1 PTVDGSLL
9 NPLVSQPPFGTIA
22 PLVVFGPY
30 SEIYTMSNNA
40 RARTTPAYFQAADG
54 TSYVFLTG
62 ATKACESCLQPVPP
76 GLARLQIVPSPGA
89 PAYLSIAATDSTLSL
104 YSPGSPIVT
113 SNGPNDPIVWVLD
126 ANVYRSDPLIGSN
139 VRHPVLYALDAN
151 TLSLLWKSSP
161 DQLNVGGKYNHAV
174 VAHGAV
180 LVGTD
185 RIQAVGI
192 TPEVAPQPIRVKTGR
207 SVQ

>member
-1 PTVDGSLL
+1 
-9 NPLVSQPPFGTIA
+9 
-22 PLVVFGPY
+22 
-30 SEIYTMSNNA
+30 
-40 RARTTPAYFQAADG
+40 
-54 TSYVFLTG
+54 
-62 ATKACESCLQPVPP
+62 KACESCLQPVPP
-76 GLARLQIVPSPGA
+76 GLARLQIVTLPGA
-89 PAYLSIAATDSTLSL
+89 PAYLSIDATDSTLSL

-139 VRHPVLYALDAN
+139 VQHPVLYALDAS

-174 VAHGAV
+174 VAHGTV

-185 RIQAVGI
+185 RIQAFGI
-192 TPEVAPQPIRVKTGR
+192 TPEVGPQIRVNAGR
-207 SVQ
+207 SVR